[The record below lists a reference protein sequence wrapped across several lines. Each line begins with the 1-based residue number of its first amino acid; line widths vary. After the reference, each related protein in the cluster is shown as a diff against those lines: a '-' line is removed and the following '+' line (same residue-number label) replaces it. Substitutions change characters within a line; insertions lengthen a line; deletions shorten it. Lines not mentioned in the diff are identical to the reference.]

1 MSSTDRLVDPETARA
16 QLRAVADQLLS
27 PIAVLARDSTV
38 LYANPAA
45 AHSFGQEPKRL
56 VGRKLLEF
64 VHTEDRGRIRHQ
76 LTGVTTRRSP
86 GGYTRYRLRADPAHR
101 WRVVESTA
109 DNLLDDP
116 NVRGIVVMARDV
128 TEQLADGGDPPLDVT
143 AARVA
148 QLEQHLARIAA
159 EVEASGALRRDTR
172 EMEAARSEYVEGLTS
187 RQRDVLGRLM
197 RGDRVPTIAAA
208 LFLSQSTV
216 RNHLTALF
224 ARFGVHSQAELLTVL
239 RTDRTVDPAL

>member
-1 MSSTDRLVDPETARA
+1 VSSTGRLEEPGTARA
-16 QLRAVADQLLS
+16 QLRAVADQLLA
-27 PIAVLARDSTV
+27 PIAVLAPDSTL

-45 AHSFGQEPKRL
+45 AHSLGQEPKRL
-56 VGRKLLEF
+56 VGRKMLEF
-64 VHTEDRGRIRHQ
+64 VHTDDRSRVRNQ
-76 LTGVTTRRSP
+76 LARVASRRST
-86 GGYTRYRLRADPAHR
+86 GGYTRYRLRADPADG
-101 WRVVESTA
+101 WRVIESTA

-116 NVRGIVVMARDV
+116 TVRGIVVMARDV
-128 TEQLADGGDPPLDVT
+128 TALSADGAAAALDSP

-148 QLEQHLARIAA
+148 QLEQHLGRIAA
-159 EVEASGALRRDTR
+159 EVEASGALRGGNPATDMGRFLP
-172 EMEAARSEYVEGLTS
+172 VEGLTY

-208 LFLSQSTV
+208 MFLSQSTV

-239 RTDRTVDPAL
+239 RADWTDDPAR